1 MASNTAL
8 GRYFFDRFF
17 SAIELVDFRRLR
29 LLLCDCVDTGIIQI
43 TECLNVYL
51 CERFP
56 LPSAGLVLFKY
67 TAANCTAKGT
77 WTNWHLGT
85 SGEQQSIRQPLHDG
99 QCLEVPWAS
108 WASWSPWAWQWLL
121 VTSGDFWWLLQ
132 DLHLIPRWSFW
143 MLFSSPLC
151 HSDCR
156 TYRWPWISYVN

>member
-121 VTSGDFWWLLQ
+121 VTSGDF
-132 DLHLIPRWSFW
+132 
-143 MLFSSPLC
+143 
-151 HSDCR
+151 CR
-156 TYRWPWISYVN
+156 TCTWSRGDPSECYSHLLYATRTVGLTVGRELVTWIS